1 MPIPTLILE
10 PTALNSVLP
19 LSPPTHVPEPL
30 GEVFLSHLLHTL
42 EERRLGL

>member
-19 LSPPTHVPEPL
+19 LSPPTHIPEPL
-30 GEVFLSHLLHTL
+30 GEVSLSHLLHTL
-42 EERRLGL
+42 EKRSLGV